1 MSLKYAENAVIKGFV
16 GVPDQFAI
24 YGQSNKFADAPTAT
38 AQERID
44 EIFTMSN
51 DCRDGSTIF
60 ADEQAFHPVSQ
71 GLPAQVNAPSGSVQA
86 GISVGVAPAPPMKKL
101 ENNLATALLIG
112 AGVFVIY
119 KILS

>member
-44 EIFTMSN
+44 EIFSMSN

-60 ADEQAFHPVSQ
+60 SDEQAFHPVSQ
-71 GLPAQVNAPSGSVQA
+71 GLTAQVILDAPSGT
-86 GISVGVAPAPPMKKL
+86 GTSVGVAPAPPMKKL

>member
-44 EIFTMSN
+44 EIFSMSN

-71 GLPAQVNAPSGSVQA
+71 GLTAQVILDVPSGMAQGTQA
-86 GISVGVAPAPPMKKL
+86 VAPAPPMKKL

-112 AGVFVIY
+112 VGVFVLY